1 MTPGPPRARTR
12 LRHAARMT
20 HSTRSSHP
28 RRRTTPRHPV
38 SPRGLRTLRA
48 TWERQAAE
56 AGGPGGFHH
65 LHGPH
70 THGWLLADAVP
81 ELLEPIVHADDD
93 PLEPTFF
100 AHLDAPVAEALL
112 ARFAPAHLVHRS
124 NGSPT
129 LGNQLRATVAHPGEI
144 TLHGFVLGPGRCDE
158 RLVSEGA
165 LVRFE
170 ADLLV
175 TEHHAPGCECELLWA
190 YAVDELGL
198 DDAEHAPHR
207 IHRIH
212 RAEAPDE
219 TWWRLLWA

>member
-1 MTPGPPRARTR
+1 
-12 LRHAARMT
+12 MT

-38 SPRGLRTLRA
+38 SPPGPRTLRA

-112 ARFAPAHLVHRS
+112 TRFAPAHLVHRS

-144 TLHGFVLGPGRCDE
+144 TLHGFVLG
-158 RLVSEGA
+158 
-165 LVRFE
+165 
-170 ADLLV
+170 
-175 TEHHAPGCECELLWA
+175 PGCECELLWA